1 MNNEDFGQEHN
12 TLDELQGS
20 LRQAVIELRGVAIPA
35 DALPRVIDR
44 AVKLPQQPSSLL
56 RRRRWLRA
64 SAVLAVAAAV
74 LIAAAAWLLVPH
86 DTWAQVA
93 KTVQAKPWIHSVA
106 KTPDGKRLEAWISFP
121 RDVSGELFADG
132 SAIFDDGKT
141 KVRYEF
147 QPGDGKDQQGVLTR
161 QPLPQVVTKDASAF
175 QNMFLGAMR
184 GDKTLNLSSI
194 FGAEI
199 LSQERRTVV
208 ENDKTWID
216 YDFILRVVVRDE
228 TIRIVFRVDPTTNL
242 PASMKVS
249 SLAVDPASAK
259 LAGPSG
265 RTTPTIEIAFD
276 YPADDEGPRDIY
288 DLRVP
293 RTVKLVDRMPSTELA
308 DVISGIRASQDK
320 FRSYF
325 AVTVVTADE
334 SEVWQM
340 PYVNL
345 IWRNGKKWRVE
356 SAFTKG
362 AKLPE
367 KPEPNADMIAWWKK
381 RVRDFDVVVPQ
392 LVSDGKT
399 VWQVAREDGKP
410 PMEKLWALSEN
421 DDGSPTNIARV
432 HNLMP
437 DLAGYH
443 QNVPDSGRNVDARL
457 LPAPPDSPPNCLL
470 AEVRYT
476 DPKSQQVSSMTRMWF
491 DPAHSYLLRRSE
503 WFNLVADRNQQS
515 PSSAYSIDSIAQAP
529 SGVWYPT
536 RVREKFGDGDKLTW
550 YFVDFNAKLP
560 DSLFKPE
567 PRTGDIE

>member
-1 MNNEDFGQEHN
+1 MNNENFEHERSA
-12 TLDELQGS
+12 LDELQGT
-20 LRQAVIELRGVAIPA
+20 LRQAVIELRGAAMPA
-35 DALPRVIDR
+35 DALTRVIDR
-44 AVKLPQQPSSLL
+44 AVKLPQQPSSILG
-56 RRRRWLRA
+56 RRRWLRN

-93 KTVQAKPWIHSVA
+93 KAVQAKPWIHSVV
-106 KTPDGKRLEAWISFP
+106 KTPEGKRLEAWISFS
-121 RDVSGELFADG
+121 REVSGQTFADG
-132 SAIFDDGKT
+132 SAVFDDGKT

-147 QPGDGKDQQGVLTR
+147 QPGEGKDQQGVLTR

-194 FGAEI
+194 FGAETV
-199 LSQERRTVV
+199 SQERRTVV

-216 YDFILRVVVRDE
+216 YDFILRLVARDE

-242 PASMKVS
+242 PALMKFS

-276 YPADDEGPRDIY
+276 YPAEDTGPRDIY
-288 DLRVP
+288 DLSVP

-308 DVISGIRASQDK
+308 DVISGIRASQAK

-325 AVTVVTADE
+325 AVTVVTVGE
-334 SEVWQM
+334 SEVWKM

-345 IWRNGKKWRVE
+345 IWRNGKKWRFE
-356 SAFTKG
+356 NAFAKG

-381 RVRDFDVVVPQ
+381 RVRDFDVVPR

-399 VWQVAREDGKP
+399 VWQEAREDGK
-410 PMEKLWALSEN
+410 PMEKLWALSED

-443 QNVPDSGRNVDARL
+443 HVPDSGRNVDARL

-476 DPKSQQVSSMTRMWF
+476 DPKSYQAFRMTRLWF

-503 WFNLVADRNQQS
+503 YFDLKEDPEQKS
-515 PSSAYSIDSIAQAP
+515 PESAYSIDSIAQAP

-536 RVREKFGDGDKLTW
+536 SVREKFGDGDKLTW

-567 PRTGDIE
+567 ARTGEIE